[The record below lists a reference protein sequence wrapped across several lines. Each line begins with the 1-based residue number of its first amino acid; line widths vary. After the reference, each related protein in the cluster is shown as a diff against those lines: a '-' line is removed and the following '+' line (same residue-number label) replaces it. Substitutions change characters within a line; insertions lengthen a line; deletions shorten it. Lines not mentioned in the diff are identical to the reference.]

1 MPRERS
7 DMRRIREVLRLRDE
21 FGASVRRIAAA
32 CRMPRTTGR
41 DYLRRLESAELRFG
55 AVREWSD
62 AELER
67 RLFPPPAMPSRPLP
81 DWAVIERDLGRRGV
95 TLHLLWQEYLVCHP
109 DGYRYTQFVQRFR
122 DWQAARAVPRLRRD
136 HLPGDA
142 LEVDYAGM
150 TLMIGVGAEVR
161 VAQVFVA
168 CLPYSGYIYAEATW
182 TQRSEDWLASHVR
195 LLEHLGGVPAR
206 LVPDNLKA
214 GVSHASFYDPTINP
228 GYHDL
233 AQHYRVAVVPTRVRQ
248 PRDKAAVE
256 NAVLQV
262 ERRVLAP
269 VRDTVFVNLD
279 AANAAIRERLATL
292 NAAPLSRDKDTCR
305 ARILA
310 ERERAHLRPL
320 PADRFVPGAWS
331 RDKLAPDYHVGIDGA
346 AYSVPYT
353 AIGKAVDVHA
363 TAALISIFL
372 RGRRIACHPRGPT
385 GSRTTLEAHQPASHR
400 AVARYTPEHLQA
412 EFAAIGSAAALL
424 FERILAAAEHR
435 EQAVRAGLGLLRL
448 GGAHGADRLEQA
460 CQAALEANVR
470 SWRYVQRWL
479 ATGGPPP
486 VSSDG
491 LGEHANL
498 RGPSYYRN

>member
-21 FGASVRRIAAA
+21 FGASVRRIASA
-32 CRMPRTTGR
+32 CRMPRTTVR

-81 DWAVIERDLGRRGV
+81 DWAAVERELGRRGV
-95 TLHLLWQEYLVCHP
+95 TLHLLWQEYLVCQP

-150 TLMIGVGAEVR
+150 TLMIGVGDDAR
-161 VAQVFVA
+161 PAQVFVA

-195 LLEHLGGVPAR
+195 LLEHIGGVPAR
-206 LVPDNLKA
+206 LVPDNLKV
-214 GVSHASFYDPTINP
+214 GVSHASFYDPAINP
-228 GYHDL
+228 GYRDL

-269 VRDTVFVNLD
+269 VRDTVFVSLD

-292 NAAPLSRDKDTCR
+292 NAAPLSGDKTTCR
-305 ARILA
+305 TRILA
-310 ERERAHLRPL
+310 EQERAHRCRRT
-320 PADRFVPGAWS
+320 ASSRAPGA
-331 RDKLAPDYHVGIDGA
+331 
-346 AYSVPYT
+346 
-353 AIGKAVDVHA
+353 A
-363 TAALISIFL
+363 T
-372 RGRRIACHPRGPT
+372 
-385 GSRTTLEAHQPASHR
+385 
-400 AVARYTPEHLQA
+400 
-412 EFAAIGSAAALL
+412 
-424 FERILAAAEHR
+424 
-435 EQAVRAGLGLLRL
+435 
-448 GGAHGADRLEQA
+448 
-460 CQAALEANVR
+460 
-470 SWRYVQRWL
+470 SWRPI
-479 ATGGPPP
+479 TM
-486 VSSDG
+486 S
-491 LGEHANL
+491 
-498 RGPSYYRN
+498 